1 MPMLT
6 LDQILDDLT
15 AVTTEVET
23 EFGSLADG
31 PFNWKPTPGEWSVAQ
46 CLDHLTLTNRAYFPE
61 FERVI
66 RGEPSAN
73 PWTRAPLLPAF
84 FGWMLKKA
92 LAPDS
97 TMKTKT
103 FKTIEPSTSQLPL
116 SIITDFA
123 AMQQQLAGLMRA
135 TASLDGAKIR
145 ITSPVINRVI
155 TYSLQ
160 DCRQIL
166 ASHERLHLNQ
176 ARRVMASPRFPG

>member
-1 MPMLT
+1 MSITSISQLV
-6 LDQILDDLT
+6 DDL
-15 AVTTEVET
+15 AAITTEVET

-31 PFNWKPTPGEWSVAQ
+31 PFNWKPAPGEWSVAQ
-46 CLDHLTLTNRAYFPE
+46 CLDHLTLSNRAYFPE

-66 RGEPSAN
+66 RGEPSPN
-73 PWTRAPLLPAF
+73 PWTRAPLLPVF

-103 FKTIEPSTSQLPL
+103 FKTIEPSTSQIPL

-123 AMQQQLAGLMRA
+123 ATQQQLAALMRA
-135 TASLDGAKIR
+135 TTSLDRAKIR
-145 ITSPVINRVI
+145 ITSPVVSQVI

-160 DCRQIL
+160 DCCQIL
-166 ASHERLHLNQ
+166 VSHERLHLNQ
-176 ARRVMASPRFPG
+176 AQRVMASPGFHG